1 VATVVRPTSADMRE
15 RLQFHARNRV
25 KRIIDFRMR
34 VAKKTDRAIDTVLS
48 HFWNK
53 LNPSTPPIQ
62 KNKNTPRR

>member
-1 VATVVRPTSADMRE
+1 
-15 RLQFHARNRV
+15 V

-34 VAKKTDRAIDTVLS
+34 VANKTDRAIDTVLS
-48 HFWNK
+48 HFWNR